1 MRVSNVP
8 YEPLMSWRNPS
19 RKPRRVR
26 PQDPAIWVWAA
37 VALIALVPLQHAV
50 ASRLER
56 VLPHHVRPAAGN
68 EPATSTGAQPAP
80 AGTAGHLR
88 SEDATQPRTA
98 AQAPTGAGIAT
109 P

>member
-50 ASRLER
+50 ASRLEHRASR
-56 VLPHHVRPAAGN
+56 VDHADAAVARP
-68 EPATSTGAQPAP
+68 
-80 AGTAGHLR
+80 
-88 SEDATQPRTA
+88 PRTNQPEGA
-98 AQAPTGAGIAT
+98 ARSDRR
-109 P
+109 

>member
-1 MRVSNVP
+1 MRVSNDP
-8 YEPLMSWRNPS
+8 YEPVMSPSTPS

-56 VLPHHVRPAAGN
+56 VHPHTVQPAARG
-68 EPATSTGAQPAP
+68 EAATP
-80 AGTAGHLR
+80 TAA
-88 SEDATQPRTA
+88 DAATRPPTA
-98 AQAPTGAGIAT
+98 AQAPVGAGIAT

>member
-1 MRVSNVP
+1 MWVSNDP
-8 YEPLMSWRNPS
+8 YEPVMSPTTLT

-56 VLPHHVRPAAGN
+56 VLPHAVQPASSPQSASQRATQPVASDAAAPVS
-68 EPATSTGAQPAP
+68 EPATHPQA
-80 AGTAGHLR
+80 
-88 SEDATQPRTA
+88 A